1 MKIIYFVIYN
11 GLIYPAIFF
20 TALIISA
27 FNKKLRQ
34 SIKGKFGSPNIIK
47 NYFNKVDIN
56 SDIYWFHASSLGE
69 FFQVKT
75 VIEKLKEEKD
85 DLICIVS
92 FSSPSGFN
100 HANSDAMDLKFYIPF
115 DFPWTINRVLNV
127 IKPKKIMFAS
137 YDLWPNLVWISRLK
151 GIHVNLYSV
160 KTKKSSLR
168 NNQISQ
174 HIYRSIYS
182 SLSSLY
188 TISEEDMKDV
198 CDILGS
204 NPGPELRVVGNPRY
218 DLVMNEAIEFRQND
232 VEKLKDR
239 DMRIIIGSVHKE
251 EEDYLVPAL
260 VQLMN
265 ENPDLK
271 VLYALHEPTDSA
283 LKEIKN
289 KFHHHGIVGAVFRKK
304 TDLKLPNNPLVILGV
319 VGVLSRLYWQGQIA
333 YVGGGHSTGVHNVME
348 PAVARLPV
356 IFGPRYHNSHEAE
369 ELINNNGGFCVKDG
383 QEFLS
388 IIKNLISDSKYHKM
402 TSLSASDVVYKNVGS
417 TREMVQQIF
426 CD

>member
-11 GLIYPAIFF
+11 GLIYPATFF

-34 SIKGKFGSPNIIK
+34 SIKGKFGSINIIK
-47 NYFNKVDIN
+47 KYFNQDDISSN
-56 SDIYWFHASSLGE
+56 IYWFHASSLGE

-100 HANSDAMDLKFYIPF
+100 HANSNAMDLKFYIPF

-151 GIHVNLYSV
+151 DIHVNLYSV
-160 KTKKSSLR
+160 KAKKSSLK
-168 NNQISQ
+168 NNQISKY
-174 HIYRSIYS
+174 IFRSIYS

-218 DLVMNEAIEFRQND
+218 DLVMNQAIEFRQND

-251 EEDYLVPAL
+251 EEDFLVPAL

-265 ENPDLK
+265 ENPELK

-283 LKEIKN
+283 LREIKK
-289 KFHHHGIVGAVFRKK
+289 KFHQHGIVGAVFRKK

-319 VGVLSRLYWQGQIA
+319 VGLLSRLYWQGQIA
-333 YVGGGHSTGVHNVME
+333 YVGGGHSAGVHNVME

-369 ELINNNGGFCVKDG
+369 ELINNNGGFCIEDG

-388 IIKNLISDSKYHKM
+388 IIKNLISDSKHHKM

-417 TREMVQQIF
+417 TREMVKQIF

>member
-11 GLIYPAIFF
+11 GLLYPVLFF
-20 TALIISA
+20 TALILSV

-34 SIKGKFGSPNIIK
+34 SIKGKFGSIIIIK
-47 NYFNKVDIN
+47 NYFNKIN
-56 SDIYWFHASSLGE
+56 VSSNIYWFHASSLGE

-75 VIEKLKEEKD
+75 VIEKLKEEKG

-100 HANSDAMDLKFYIPF
+100 HANSDAIDLRFYIPF
-115 DFPWTINRVLNV
+115 DFPWTIYRVLNV

-160 KTKKSSLR
+160 KTNKSSLK

-188 TISEEDMKDV
+188 TVSEKDMKDV

-218 DLVMNEAIEFRQND
+218 DLVMNEATEFRKND
-232 VEKLKDR
+232 VEKLKNR
-239 DMRIIIGSVHKE
+239 DMRVIIGSVHKE
-251 EEDYLVPAL
+251 EEDFLIPIL

-265 ENPDLK
+265 AYPELK
-271 VLYALHEPTDSA
+271 ILYALHEPTDFA
-283 LKEIKN
+283 LKDTKK
-289 KFHHHGIVGAVFRKK
+289 KFHDHGIVGAVFRKK
-304 TDLKLPNNPLVILGV
+304 TDLKLPTNPLVILGV

-348 PAVARLPV
+348 PAAARLPV

-383 QEFLS
+383 QEFLFT
-388 IIKNLISDSKYHKM
+388 IKNLISDSKYHKM

>member
-1 MKIIYFVIYN
+1 MKIIYYVIYN

-20 TALIISA
+20 TALIFSA

-47 NYFNKVDIN
+47 NYFNKDDISSN
-56 SDIYWFHASSLGE
+56 IYWFHASSLGE

-75 VIEKLKEEKD
+75 VIEKLKEEKN

-137 YDLWPNLVWISRLK
+137 YDLWPNLVWISRFK

-160 KTKKSSLR
+160 KTKESSLR
-168 NNQISQ
+168 NNQISK

-218 DLVMNEAIEFRQND
+218 DLVMNEATEFRQND
-232 VEKLKDR
+232 LEKLKDR
-239 DMRIIIGSVHKE
+239 DMRIIIGSIHKE

-283 LKEIKN
+283 LREIKK

-319 VGVLSRLYWQGQIA
+319 VGLLSRLYWQGQIA

>member
-1 MKIIYFVIYN
+1 MRIIYFVIYN

-20 TALIISA
+20 TALIISV

-34 SIKGKFGSPNIIK
+34 SIKGKFRSIKILK
-47 NYFNKVDIN
+47 NYFNKNDIR

-75 VIEKLKEEKD
+75 VIEKLKDEQD

-100 HANSDAMDLKFYIPF
+100 HANSGAMDLKFYIPF
-115 DFPWTINRVLNV
+115 DFPWTINRALNV

-160 KTKKSSLR
+160 KTKKGFLR
-168 NNQISQ
+168 NNQISLY
-174 HIYRSIYS
+174 IYRSIYS

-188 TISEEDMKDV
+188 TISEADMKDV
-198 CDILGS
+198 CDILGN
-204 NPGPELRVVGNPRY
+204 NPGPELSVVGNPRY
-218 DLVMNEAIEFRQND
+218 DLVINEAIEFRQND

-239 DMRIIIGSVHKE
+239 DKRIIIGSVHKE

-283 LKEIKN
+283 LREIKK

-304 TDLKLPNNPLVILGV
+304 TDLKLPDNPLVILGI
-319 VGVLSRLYWQGQIA
+319 VGVLSKLYWQGQIA

-417 TREMVQQIF
+417 TRKMVQQIF
-426 CD
+426 FD

>member
-1 MKIIYFVIYN
+1 M
-11 GLIYPAIFF
+11 
-20 TALIISA
+20 
-27 FNKKLRQ
+27 
-34 SIKGKFGSPNIIK
+34 
-47 NYFNKVDIN
+47 
-56 SDIYWFHASSLGE
+56 
-69 FFQVKT
+69 
-75 VIEKLKEEKD
+75 
-85 DLICIVS
+85 ICIVS

-160 KTKKSSLR
+160 KTKKSFLR

-188 TISEEDMKDV
+188 TISEKDMKDV

-204 NPGPELRVVGNPRY
+204 NLGPELRVAGNPRY
-218 DLVMNEAIEFRQND
+218 DLVMNQATEFRQND

-283 LKEIKN
+283 LREIKK

>member
-11 GLIYPAIFF
+11 GLIYPVFFF
-20 TALIISA
+20 TALILSV

-34 SIKGKFGSPNIIK
+34 SIKGKFGSTIIIK
-47 NYFNKVDIN
+47 NYFNKIGVS

-75 VIEKLKEEKD
+75 VIEKLKEEKG

-100 HANSDAMDLKFYIPF
+100 HANSDAIDLKFYIPF
-115 DFPWTINRVLNV
+115 DFPWTINRVFNV
-127 IKPKKIMFAS
+127 IRPKKIMFAS
-137 YDLWPNLVWISRLK
+137 YDLWPNFVWISRLK

-160 KTKKSSLR
+160 KTKKSFLK

-188 TISEEDMKDV
+188 TVSEKDMKDV

-218 DLVMNEAIEFRQND
+218 DLVMNEATEFRKND

-239 DMRIIIGSVHKE
+239 DMRVIIGSVHKK
-251 EEDYLVPAL
+251 EEDFLIPTL

-265 ENPDLK
+265 AYPELK
-271 VLYALHEPTDSA
+271 ILYALHEPTDFA
-283 LKEIKN
+283 LKDTKK
-289 KFHHHGIVGAVFRKK
+289 KFHDHGIVGAVFRKK
-304 TDLKLPNNPLVILGV
+304 TDLKLPTNPLVILGV

-383 QEFLS
+383 KEFLFM
-388 IIKNLISDSKYHKM
+388 IKNLISDSKYHKM

-426 CD
+426 SD

>member
-11 GLIYPAIFF
+11 GLIYPAIFI
-20 TALIISA
+20 TALIFSA

-47 NYFNKVDIN
+47 NYFNKDDISSN
-56 SDIYWFHASSLGE
+56 IYWFHASSLGE

-160 KTKKSSLR
+160 KTKKSFLR

-188 TISEEDMKDV
+188 TISEKDMKDV

-204 NPGPELRVVGNPRY
+204 NLGPELRVAGNPRY
-218 DLVMNEAIEFRQND
+218 DLVMNQATEFRQKD

-239 DMRIIIGSVHKE
+239 DMRIIIGSVHKQ

-283 LKEIKN
+283 LREIKK
-289 KFHHHGIVGAVFRKK
+289 KFRHHGIKGAVFRKK
-304 TDLKLPNNPLVILGV
+304 TDLKLPNNSLVILGV

-356 IFGPRYHNSHEAE
+356 IFGPRHHNSHEAE

>member
-11 GLIYPAIFF
+11 GLVYPVVFW
-20 TALIISA
+20 TALIISV

-34 SIKGKFGSPNIIK
+34 SIKGKFDSINIIK
-47 NYFNKVDIN
+47 NYFNKIDISSN
-56 SDIYWFHASSLGE
+56 IYWFHSSSLGE

-75 VIEKLKEEKD
+75 VIEKLKEEQD

-115 DFPWTINRVLNV
+115 DFPWTINGVLNM

-137 YDLWPNLVWISRLK
+137 YDLWPNLIWISRLK

-160 KTKKSSLR
+160 KTKEGFLR
-168 NNQISQ
+168 ENQISQ

-188 TISEEDMKDV
+188 TISEKDMKNV

-204 NPGPELRVVGNPRY
+204 NPGPKLRVVGNPRY
-218 DLVMNEAIEFRQND
+218 DLVMSEAIEFRQND
-232 VEKLKDR
+232 AEKLNDR
-239 DMRIIIGSVHKE
+239 DMRIIIGSAHKE

-283 LKEIKN
+283 LREIKK
-289 KFHHHGIVGAVFRKK
+289 KFHLHGIMGAVFRKK
-304 TDLKLPNNPLVILGV
+304 KDLKLPNNPLVILGV

-369 ELINNNGGFCVKDG
+369 ELINNSGGFCVKDEK
-383 QEFLS
+383 EFLS
-388 IIKNLISDSKYHKM
+388 IMKNLISDSKYLKM
-402 TSLSASDVVYKNVGS
+402 TSLLASDVVYKNVGS
-417 TREMVQQIF
+417 TREMVQQIL

>member
-1 MKIIYFVIYN
+1 MKTIYFLIYN

-20 TALIISA
+20 SALIISA

-34 SIKGKFGSPNIIK
+34 SIKGKFGSINILR
-47 NYFNKVDIN
+47 NYFNKIDLN
-56 SDIYWFHASSLGE
+56 NNIYWFHASSLGE

-75 VIEKLKEEKD
+75 VIEKLKEEQD

-100 HANSDAMDLKFYIPF
+100 NANSDAMDLKFYIPF
-115 DFPWTINRVLNV
+115 DFPWTINRVLRE

-160 KTKKSSLR
+160 KTKKSALKK
-168 NNQISQ
+168 NQISQ
-174 HIYRSIYS
+174 YIYRSIYS

-198 CDILGS
+198 CDILGN
-204 NPGPELRVVGNPRY
+204 NPGPKLRVLGNPRY
-218 DLVMNEAIEFRQND
+218 DLVMNEAAEFRQND
-232 VEKLKDR
+232 VENLIER
-239 DMRIIIGSVHKE
+239 DLRIIIGSAHKE
-251 EEDYLVPAL
+251 EEDFLVPAL

-265 ENPDLK
+265 ANPDLK
-271 VLYALHEPTDSA
+271 VLYALHEPTELA
-283 LKEIKN
+283 LSEIKK
-289 KFHHHGIVGAVFRKK
+289 KFLDHGIVGAVFRKK

-319 VGVLSRLYWQGQIA
+319 VGVLSKLYWQGHIA

-388 IIKNLISDSKYHKM
+388 TIKNLISDSKYHKM
-402 TSLSASDVVYKNVGS
+402 TSLLASDVVYKNVGS

>member
-1 MKIIYFVIYN
+1 
-11 GLIYPAIFF
+11 
-20 TALIISA
+20 
-27 FNKKLRQ
+27 
-34 SIKGKFGSPNIIK
+34 
-47 NYFNKVDIN
+47 
-56 SDIYWFHASSLGE
+56 
-69 FFQVKT
+69 
-75 VIEKLKEEKD
+75 
-85 DLICIVS
+85 
-92 FSSPSGFN
+92 
-100 HANSDAMDLKFYIPF
+100 
-115 DFPWTINRVLNV
+115 
-127 IKPKKIMFAS
+127 
-137 YDLWPNLVWISRLK
+137 
-151 GIHVNLYSV
+151 
-160 KTKKSSLR
+160 
-168 NNQISQ
+168 
-174 HIYRSIYS
+174 
-182 SLSSLY
+182 
-188 TISEEDMKDV
+188 MKDV

-218 DLVMNEAIEFRQND
+218 DLVMNEATEFRQND
-232 VEKLKDR
+232 LEKLKDR

-283 LKEIKN
+283 LREIKK
-289 KFHHHGIVGAVFRKK
+289 KFHDHGIVGAVFRKK

-333 YVGGGHSTGVHNVME
+333 YVGGGYSAGVHNVME

-388 IIKNLISDSKYHKM
+388 TIKNLISDSKYHRM

>member
-1 MKIIYFVIYN
+1 MRIIYFVIYN

-20 TALIISA
+20 TAIIISA

-34 SIKGKFGSPNIIK
+34 SIKGKFGSINIIK
-47 NYFNKVDIN
+47 NYFNRIDTSSN
-56 SDIYWFHASSLGE
+56 IYWFHASSLGE

-115 DFPWTINRVLNV
+115 DFPWTINRILNV

-137 YDLWPNLVWISRLK
+137 YDLWPNLIWISRLK

-160 KTKKSSLR
+160 KIKKSSLT

-198 CDILGS
+198 CDILGY
-204 NPGPELRVVGNPRY
+204 NLGPELRVVGNPRY
-218 DLVMNEAIEFRQND
+218 DHVMNQAIEFRQND
-232 VEKLKDR
+232 LEKLKDR

-251 EEDYLVPAL
+251 EENFLIPAL

-265 ENPDLK
+265 ENPNLK

-283 LKEIKN
+283 LRDIKK
-289 KFHHHGIVGAVFRKK
+289 KFHYNGIVGAVFRKK
-304 TDLKLPNNPLVILGV
+304 TDLKLPDNPLVILGV
-319 VGVLSRLYWQGQIA
+319 VGVLSRLYWQCQIA
-333 YVGGGHSTGVHNVME
+333 YIGGGHSTGVHNVME

-369 ELINNNGGFCVKDG
+369 ELIKNNGGFCVKDR

-388 IIKNLISDSKYHKM
+388 IVKNLISDSKYHKM
-402 TSLSASDVVYKNVGS
+402 TSLSASDVIYKNVGS

>member
-1 MKIIYFVIYN
+1 MKIIYFIIYN

-56 SDIYWFHASSLGE
+56 LNIYWFHASSLGE

-75 VIEKLKEEKD
+75 VIEKLKEEQD
-85 DLICIVS
+85 DLTCIVS

-115 DFPWTINRVLNV
+115 DFPWTIHRVLNE

-160 KTKKSSLR
+160 KTKKSAHKK
-168 NNQISQ
+168 NQISQ
-174 HIYRSIYS
+174 YIYRSIYS

-198 CDILGS
+198 CDILGN
-204 NPGPELRVVGNPRY
+204 NPGPKLRVLGNPRY
-218 DLVMNEAIEFRQND
+218 DLVMNEAAEFRQND
-232 VEKLKDR
+232 VENLIER
-239 DMRIIIGSVHKE
+239 DLRVIIGSAHKE
-251 EEDYLVPAL
+251 EEDFLVPAL

-265 ENPDLK
+265 ANPDLK
-271 VLYALHEPTDSA
+271 VLYALHEPTDLA
-283 LKEIKN
+283 LSGIKK
-289 KFHHHGIVGAVFRKK
+289 KFHDHGIVGAVFRKN
-304 TDLKLPNNPLVILGV
+304 TNLNLPNNPLVILGV
-319 VGVLSRLYWQGQIA
+319 VGVLSKLYWQGQIA
-333 YVGGGHSTGVHNVME
+333 YVGGGHSSGVHNVME

-356 IFGPRYHNSHEAE
+356 IFGPRFHNSHEAE
-369 ELINNNGGFCVKDG
+369 ELLNNNGGFCVKNE

-388 IIKNLISDSKYHKM
+388 IIKNLISDSNYHKM
-402 TSLSASDVVYKNVGS
+402 TSLLASDVVYKNVGS

>member
-1 MKIIYFVIYN
+1 MKIIYYVIYN

-20 TALIISA
+20 TALIFSA

-47 NYFNKVDIN
+47 NYFNKDDISSN
-56 SDIYWFHASSLGE
+56 IYWFHASSLGE

-218 DLVMNEAIEFRQND
+218 DLVMNEATEFRQND
-232 VEKLKDR
+232 VEKLNDR

-283 LKEIKN
+283 LREIKK
-289 KFHHHGIVGAVFRKK
+289 KFHYHGIKGAVFRKK

-402 TSLSASDVVYKNVGS
+402 TSLLASDVVYKNVGS

>member
-1 MKIIYFVIYN
+1 MRIIYFVIYN
-11 GLIYPAIFF
+11 GLIYPATFF

-34 SIKGKFGSPNIIK
+34 SIKGKFGSINIIK
-47 NYFNKVDIN
+47 KYFNQDDISSN
-56 SDIYWFHASSLGE
+56 IYWFHASSLGE

-115 DFPWTINRVLNV
+115 DFPWTMNRVLNV

-168 NNQISQ
+168 NNQILR

-204 NPGPELRVVGNPRY
+204 NLGPDLRVVGNPRY
-218 DLVMNEAIEFRQND
+218 DLVVNEATEFRQND
-232 VEKLKDR
+232 VENLEER
-239 DMRIIIGSVHKE
+239 DLRVIIGSAHKE
-251 EEDYLVPAL
+251 EEDFLVPAL

-265 ENPDLK
+265 ANPDLK
-271 VLYALHEPTDSA
+271 VLYALHEPTDLA
-283 LKEIKN
+283 LSDIKK
-289 KFHHHGIVGAVFRKK
+289 KFHDYGIVGAVFRKK

-333 YVGGGHSTGVHNVME
+333 YVGGGYSAGVHNVME

-369 ELINNNGGFCVKDG
+369 ELINNNGGFCVKNE

-388 IIKNLISDSKYHKM
+388 TIKNLISDSKYHKM